1 MTETDWRPPTGGRVT
16 LADVAVLAGVSVG
29 TASKALSGNGRMRPE
44 TR

>member
-1 MTETDWRPPTGGRVT
+1 M
-16 LADVAVLAGVSVG
+16 AVLAGVSVG